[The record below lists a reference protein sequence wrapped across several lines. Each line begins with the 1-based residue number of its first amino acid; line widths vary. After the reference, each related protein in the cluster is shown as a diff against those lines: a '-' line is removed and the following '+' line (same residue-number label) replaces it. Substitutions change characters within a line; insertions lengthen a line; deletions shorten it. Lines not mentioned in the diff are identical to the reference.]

1 MAVQEL
7 EVLLRTAIF
16 KPANELIGYLLQ
28 AAADRIDTLYHPK
41 AGQQYK
47 GRVGLQVQGIF
58 GSFELKRDYYYHAG
72 KNSGYYPS
80 DAGLGL
86 EGSTT
91 PALARLMCLEGAD
104 EPGFEKAQRHL
115 AETGGINIS
124 GRQIQRMV
132 QRVGCDAQ
140 AWGATEALRVWK
152 LLR

>member
-1 MAVQEL
+1 KKLAPTVRPIQKKTPELLLAQNQEIQQLIDCFSAKSPNGVAVQEL

-58 GSFELKRDYYYHAG
+58 GSFEFKRDYYYHAG
-72 KNSGYYPS
+72 KNNGYDPS

-104 EPGFEKAQRHL
+104 EPGFEKAQ
-115 AETGGINIS
+115 
-124 GRQIQRMV
+124 
-132 QRVGCDAQ
+132 
-140 AWGATEALRVWK
+140 
-152 LLR
+152 